1 MSSQKKKLKP
11 EQSTQSKV
19 VYQEFGTPPAL
30 ERSVPNL
37 SPQQQTLIIQ
47 ASRKGKGGKTV
58 TVISGFQQSPDRLTT
73 LLKQLKSQLGTG
85 GSVKDDT
92 LELQGDR
99 RQQLLPALTQLGY
112 KVKISGG

>member
-1 MSSQKKKLKP
+1 MSSKSGKSNP
-11 EQSTQSKV
+11 NRV

-30 ERSVPNL
+30 EKATPDL
-37 SPQQQTLIIQ
+37 PPQQQNLKIQ

-58 TVISGFQQSPDRLTT
+58 TVVSGFQQSPDRLAA

-85 GSVKDDT
+85 GTVKDDT

-99 RQQLLPALTQLGY
+99 CQQLLPALTQLGY